1 MLSVFSPVREPKS
14 KKPKV
19 GKAVPLADS
28 QGRKSRPVGSPA
40 RGEPSRPVGQRDG
53 IADDAGNVVGQH
65 LNKGVLRQPEQL
77 EQVSV
82 RPGDPLKQRGTRPGF
97 IRVPS
102 YEPKSGGFTLLRHR
116 HSRAS
121 KAVEAGKVKTAEIC
135 LPLHSTGEIVIAL
148 DAHKKHTA
156 MVLKSIEDFET
167 IMGNPE
173 WLVPDKAKKL
183 EMIIGTMHA
192 RLTTLKK
199 NLE

>member
-1 MLSVFSPVREPKS
+1 MREPKS

-28 QGRKSRPVGSPA
+28 QGRKGRPVGSPA

-65 LNKGVLRQPEQL
+65 LDKGVLRQPEQL

-82 RPGDPLKQRGTRPGF
+82 RQGDPIKQRGTRPGF
-97 IRVPS
+97 VRVPP
-102 YEPKSGGFTLLRHR
+102 YEPKSGGITLLRHR
-116 HSRAS
+116 QSRAA
-121 KAVEAGKVKTAEIC
+121 KAVEAGKAKTAEIC
-135 LPLHSTGEIVIAL
+135 LPLQSATEIVIAL
-148 DAHKKHTA
+148 DTHKKHTRL
-156 MVLKSIEDFET
+156 VLESIEDFEA